1 MWRAM
6 CPTWKWNELS
16 SCSLTVLRVRVW
28 KSQTLPWARPPL
40 AQPLG
45 SDIYLESSI
54 FRAGDPVA
62 LVVGG
67 RADIKDTFLEGE
79 LFQANCESRQV
90 LTGIAGREGSQVG
103 KSPRPAPCSSPHPLQ
118 VPCRIPSAL
127 CASRPSSG
135 PGIQTHGGDRAAPG
149 GYKSVHL
156 AACGALWGLVPGC
169 GAPERGEELQPVLP
183 AGALIPVD
191 QKDLTPLQRQEE
203 LLRAEN

>member
-1 MWRAM
+1 MQEREA
-6 CPTWKWNELS
+6 CEQEAAPEGGDR
-16 SCSLTVLRVRVW
+16 RVRDCREG
-28 KSQTLPWARPPL
+28 LPGNPGEAAAAGCRPLP
-40 AQPLG
+40 G
-45 SDIYLESSI
+45 DILQ
-54 FRAGDPVA
+54 FPGA
-62 LVVGG
+62 
-67 RADIKDTFLEGE
+67 
-79 LFQANCESRQV
+79 
-90 LTGIAGREGSQVG
+90 AGRCDGG
-103 KSPRPAPCSSPHPLQ
+103 LCG